1 MIQLTIMET
10 SQIVIERSL
19 YASLLRVALKLNR
32 TVNPEDFQPIS
43 SKSQMM
49 QDRAIK
55 ALGNKY
61 IGIYGVGNNQSRGI
75 KQVPRITI
83 DLTAYYPGD
92 LGVEQFIIGDI
103 EDNEQYALYEQPF
116 ETKDTMFDIHLVANN
131 SQDMRILHQIMYT
144 ALPARGYIKPFIES
158 TISEYLN
165 NPGLYKTGNIFLQIG
180 NYYDHNDIDH
190 GLLEKVY
197 TYTCV
202 DGLLDQKLAD
212 DNPVSPIKEIH
223 TDISPESSDKVSFT
237 NP

>member
-1 MIQLTIMET
+1 MVT
-10 SQIVIERSL
+10 SQQIIERSL
-19 YASLLRVALKLNR
+19 YVALLRVALSIGR
-32 TVNPEDFQPIS
+32 TINPEDYLPIS
-43 SKSQMM
+43 SENQKRQEE
-49 QDRAIK
+49 AIK
-55 ALGNKY
+55 KLGKNY
-61 IGIYGVGNNQSRGI
+61 IAIYGVGNNQARGA
-75 KQVPRITI
+75 KTLPRITI
-83 DLTAYYPGD
+83 ELTGYYPGD
-92 LGVEQFIIGDI
+92 LGVEQFMIGDK

-190 GLLEKVY
+190 GILEKVY

-212 DNPVSPIKEIH
+212 GNPVSPIKEIH

>member
-1 MIQLTIMET
+1 MET
-10 SQIVIERSL
+10 SKLIIERSL

-43 SKSQMM
+43 SISQAK
-49 QDRAIK
+49 QERAIK

-131 SQDMRILHQIMYT
+131 SQDMRTLHQIMYT
-144 ALPARGYIKPFIES
+144 ALPARGYIKPFREA
-158 TISEYLN
+158 TLADYLN
-165 NPGLYKTGNIFLQIG
+165 NPGLLKTGNIFLQVG
-180 NYYDHNDIDH
+180 NYYDHNDNDH

-202 DGLLDQKLAD
+202 DGLLDQKLSEG
-212 DNPVSPIKEIH
+212 NQVSPIKEIK
-223 TDISPESSDKVSFT
+223 TDIIPEHTEGTSFT

>member
-1 MIQLTIMET
+1 MET
-10 SQIVIERSL
+10 SQLIIERSL

-43 SKSQMM
+43 SISQAK
-49 QDRAIK
+49 QERAIK

-131 SQDMRILHQIMYT
+131 SQDMRTLHQIMYT
-144 ALPARGYIKPFIES
+144 ALPARGYIKPFREA
-158 TISEYLN
+158 TLADYLN
-165 NPGLYKTGNIFLQIG
+165 NPGLLKTGNIFLQVG
-180 NYYDHNDIDH
+180 NYYDHNDNDH

-202 DGLLDQKLAD
+202 DGLLDQKLSD
-212 DNPVSPIKEIH
+212 GNPVSPIKEIK
-223 TDISPESSDKVSFT
+223 TDIIQEHTEGTSFT